1 MNQPVLARAQQ
12 AQQQTEQLTGHAQQ
26 GAIVVGA
33 ARDPD
38 FDRLLQREW
47 SPREV
52 LEEDNLTKML
62 KVAEMLAS
70 SKVSVPD
77 HLRGNVGDC
86 LAIVTQAMLWNMN
99 PFAVAQKTHL
109 VNGRLGYEAQL
120 VNAVLQASGL
130 VRGMPRYEYRG
141 DAEGLECRVAFIPR
155 GETEPLWGEW
165 LALRAVTTR
174 NSPLWKTNQRQQ
186 LGYLQIKNWA
196 RAFAPGAILGVYTV
210 DELADIEPQVRDNDT
225 AAPPPPAA
233 PALPDYAADVLTESG
248 ERLGQTPLS
257 RQLPRASGTQTIILR
272 LPGYRDAQL
281 SLSLGSDEEREAE
294 LVAAGPARG
303 KLKNPSKR
311 GGGKPRP
318 GQGKHPADDTT
329 ILLDFKAKKVLK

>member
-1 MNQPVLARAQQ
+1 MNAPLRAQQ
-12 AQQQTEQLTGHAQQ
+12 AQQQHAEQLTGN
-26 GAIVVGA
+26 VMT
-33 ARDPD
+33 ARDAD
-38 FDRLLQREW
+38 FERLLQREW

-52 LEEDNLTKML
+52 LEDENLAKMT

-70 SKVSVPD
+70 SRVSVPD

-130 VRGMPRYEYRG
+130 VRSMPRYEYRG
-141 DAEGLECRVAFIPR
+141 DGEGLECRVAFIPR

-165 LALRAVTTR
+165 LPMRAVTTR

-210 DELADIEPQVRDNDT
+210 DELADIEPPQGRDSDT
-225 AAPPPPAA
+225 APPPPPAA
-233 PALPDYAADVLTESG
+233 PALPDYAADAFDKNLPLWAKLVADGKKTAPDLLATLSTKATFSEEQKACILSLKKAQPEAAAAAPAPAPAASG
-248 ERLGQTPLS
+248 EHDDFIGEM
-257 RQLPRASGTQTIILR
+257 
-272 LPGYRDAQL
+272 DAA
-281 SLSLGSDEEREAE
+281 EE
-294 LVAAGPARG
+294 AA
-303 KLKNPSKR
+303 K
-311 GGGKPRP
+311 
-318 GQGKHPADDTT
+318 
-329 ILLDFKAKKVLK
+329 

>member
-1 MNQPVLARAQQ
+1 MNAPLARAQQ
-12 AQQQTEQLTGHAQQ
+12 AQQPEQLVGHGHVFGSTQQ
-26 GAIVVGA
+26 
-33 ARDPD
+33 RDPE
-38 FDRLLQREW
+38 FERLLQREW

-52 LEEDNLTKML
+52 LEEDNLSKMT

-86 LAIVTQAMLWNMN
+86 MAIVTQAMLWNMN

-130 VRGMPRYEYRG
+130 VRSMPRYEYRG
-141 DAEGLECRVAFIPR
+141 EGEALECRVAFVPR
-155 GETEPLWGEW
+155 GESELVWGEW
-165 LALRAVTTR
+165 LVLKAITTR

-196 RAFAPGAILGVYTV
+196 RAFAPGAILGVYTT
-210 DELADIEPQVRDNDT
+210 DELADFDINGVDLRTGEAPPPPPAAPALPAYADDAFAKNLPLWAKLVGDGKKTAPDLLATLATKAMFSEEQKARILSLKKATT

-233 PALPDYAADVLTESG
+233 PPADAA
-248 ERLGQTPLS
+248 QH
-257 RQLPRASGTQTIILR
+257 ASNEH
-272 LPGYRDAQL
+272 DDFVSAM
-281 SLSLGSDEEREAE
+281 D
-294 LVAAGPARG
+294 AAGE
-303 KLKNPSKR
+303 
-311 GGGKPRP
+311 GG
-318 GQGKHPADDTT
+318 
-329 ILLDFKAKKVLK
+329 AK

>member
-12 AQQQTEQLTGHAQQ
+12 AQQTEQLTGAAQ
-26 GAIVVGA
+26 GHVFGA

-141 DAEGLECRVAFIPR
+141 DGEGLECRVAFIPR

-210 DELADIEPQVRDNDT
+210 DELADIEPLHRDGDT

-233 PALPDYAADVLTESG
+233 PALPDYAADAFAKNL
-248 ERLGQTPLS
+248 PLWTKLVADGKKTAPDLLATLS
-257 RQLPRASGTQTIILR
+257 TKATFSEEQKARI
-272 LPGYRDAQL
+272 L
-281 SLSLGSDEEREAE
+281 SLKKA
-294 LVAAGPARG
+294 PA
-303 KLKNPSKR
+303 PA
-311 GGGKPRP
+311 PA
-318 GQGKHPADDTT
+318 PADAPAVD
-329 ILLDFKAKKVLK
+329 DEFVAQMDAAEAGAK

>member
-1 MNQPVLARAQQ
+1 MNQPVLARQQ
-12 AQQQTEQLTGHAQQ
+12 AQQTEQLTGHAQ
-26 GAIVVGA
+26 GGGMIVA
-33 ARDPD
+33 SASRDAD

-70 SKVSVPD
+70 SRVSVPD

-130 VRGMPRYEYRG
+130 VRGLPRYEYRG
-141 DAEGLECRVAFIPR
+141 DGEGLECRVAFIPR

-165 LALRAVTTR
+165 LPMRAVTTR

-196 RAFAPGAILGVYTV
+196 RAFAPGAILGVYTT
-210 DELADIEPQVRDNDT
+210 DELEDLSPFGGAVNRETGEIAP
-225 AAPPPPAA
+225 PPPPAA
-233 PALPDYAADVLTESG
+233 PALAPYNAEAFTKNLPAWAKAVESGKKTPGEVLTMVS
-248 ERLGQTPLS
+248 S
-257 RQLPRASGTQTIILR
+257 KGTLTEEQKAAI
-272 LPGYRDAQL
+272 L
-281 SLSLGSDEEREAE
+281 SLKMPPPETSAGAATGAAAE
-294 LVAAGPARG
+294 GAPPAQQQGPADDGHDDFRRG
-303 KLKNPSKR
+303 MDTGNE
-311 GGGKPRP
+311 GGGK
-318 GQGKHPADDTT
+318 
-329 ILLDFKAKKVLK
+329 

>member
-1 MNQPVLARAQQ
+1 MNAPLRAQQ
-12 AQQQTEQLTGHAQQ
+12 AQQPEQLVGHGHVFGATQQ
-26 GAIVVGA
+26 
-33 ARDPD
+33 RDSD

-52 LEEDNLTKML
+52 LEEDNLAKMT

-86 LAIVTQAMLWNMN
+86 MAIVTQAMLWNMN

-141 DAEGLECRVAFIPR
+141 EGEALECRVAFVPR
-155 GETEPLWGEW
+155 CESELVWGEW
-165 LALRAVTTR
+165 LVLKAIITR

-196 RAFAPGAILGVYTV
+196 RSFAPGAILGSTPSTSSRTSSRR
-210 DELADIEPQVRDNDT
+210 ATPQR
-225 AAPPPPAA
+225 
-233 PALPDYAADVLTESG
+233 
-248 ERLGQTPLS
+248 R
-257 RQLPRASGTQTIILR
+257 RRH
-272 LPGYRDAQL
+272 
-281 SLSLGSDEEREAE
+281 
-294 LVAAGPARG
+294 
-303 KLKNPSKR
+303 
-311 GGGKPRP
+311 PRP
-318 GQGKHPADDTT
+318 PCPTTRPTHSPRTCLCGQSSSPTARRPRPTYWQR
-329 ILLDFKAKKVLK
+329 

>member
-1 MNQPVLARAQQ
+1 MNAPVLARQQ
-12 AQQQTEQLTGHAQQ
+12 AQNEQLTGHTQ
-26 GAIVVGA
+26 GHVFGA

-130 VRGMPRYEYRG
+130 VRGLPRYEYRG
-141 DAEGLECRVAFIPR
+141 DGEGLECRVAFIPR

-165 LALRAVTTR
+165 LPMRAVTTR

-210 DELADIEPQVRDNDT
+210 DELADIEPQGRDSDT

-233 PALPDYAADVLTESG
+233 PALPDYAADAFAKNL
-248 ERLGQTPLS
+248 PLWTKLVADGKKTAPDLLATLS
-257 RQLPRASGTQTIILR
+257 TKATFSEEQKARI
-272 LPGYRDAQL
+272 L
-281 SLSLGSDEEREAE
+281 SLKKATT
-294 LVAAGPARG
+294 AAPPPAA
-303 KLKNPSKR
+303 P
-311 GGGKPRP
+311 
-318 GQGKHPADDTT
+318 PADAAQHASNEHD
-329 ILLDFKAKKVLK
+329 DFVAEMNAAEQAGAK